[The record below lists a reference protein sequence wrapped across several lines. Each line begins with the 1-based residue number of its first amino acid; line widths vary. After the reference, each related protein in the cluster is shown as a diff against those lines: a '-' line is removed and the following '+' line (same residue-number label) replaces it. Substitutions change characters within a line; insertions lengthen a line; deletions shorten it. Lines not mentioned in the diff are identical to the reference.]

1 MKTKV
6 ENGDV
11 KITKLTLT
19 NKAINAGVNIR
30 DQVEG
35 FDVYEDMTK
44 PTLFATF
51 FISDSINLLQQFP
64 IIGEETINVEFFT
77 PGLTPTNL
85 TFKVFE
91 VSNVTREDSGKRARY
106 ILKCV
111 SEEHLLNGTNVVAAS
126 FVQTLSKTVADL
138 TGRYLNSKKP
148 MIVDDTKGNYTL
160 TVPRM
165 SPLQA
170 IDMCRRRAVSAKY
183 ASSSY
188 VFFENQKGFVFK
200 TVEGLI
206 EDGMPT
212 IGSRVFNFIESPTS
226 DRQSQ
231 YLSNRTIQ
239 NYEVIT
245 TVDTVRNINNGMHY
259 AVVDTFDVVKKK
271 FDTSVFRLNEN
282 FQKLKRT
289 NKGEQIPNTD
299 EFIQKYASNS
309 PRRFF
314 IAKDTS
320 KPDQYIEDML
330 PIRNSLVLMLNQS
343 VTRVLIHGDSGLK
356 VGDVVRLEAPEP
368 TGITGKRKQDKI
380 TGNYIVIRLRHLIT
394 NSTVPKHE
402 VVFDCAHIGI
412 PT

>member
-11 KITKLTLT
+11 KITKLMLS
-19 NKAINAGVNIR
+19 NKSISASVNIR

-35 FDVYEDMTK
+35 FDVFEDMTK

-51 FISDSINLLQQFP
+51 FIADSINLLQQFP
-64 IIGEETINVEFFT
+64 IIGEETIDVEFFT
-77 PGLTPTNL
+77 PGLKPTTL
-85 TFKVFE
+85 SFKVFE
-91 VSNVTREDSGKRARY
+91 VSNVVREESGKRSRY
-106 ILKCV
+106 ILKGV
-111 SEEHLLNGTNVVAAS
+111 SEEHLFNGTNVVAAS
-126 FVQTLSKTVADL
+126 FAQTLDKTVADIV
-138 TGRYLNSKKP
+138 GRYLNSKKP
-148 MIVDDTKGNYTL
+148 MLVDETKGNYTL
-160 TVPRM
+160 VVPRLP
-165 SPLQA
+165 PLQA

-200 TVEGLI
+200 TIEGLI
-206 EDGMPT
+206 EDGLPT
-212 IGSRVFNFIESPTS
+212 IGTRIFNFIESPTS
-226 DRQSQ
+226 DKESQ
-231 YLSNRTIQ
+231 FLSNRTVQ
-239 NYEVIT
+239 SYEVIN

-259 AVVDTFDVVKKK
+259 AVVDTFDVIKKT
-271 FDTSVFRLNEN
+271 FDTSVFKLNES

-289 NKGEQIPNTD
+289 NKGDQLPNTD
-299 EFIQKYASNS
+299 DFIQKYASNT

-314 IAKDTS
+314 IPKDTS

-330 PIRNSLVLMLNQS
+330 PIRNSLVLMLNQNI
-343 VTRVLIHGDSGLK
+343 TRVLINGDSGLK
-356 VGDVVRLEAPEP
+356 VGDIIRLEAPEP
-368 TGITGKRKQDKI
+368 TGITGKRKQDKL

-394 NSTVPKHE
+394 NSTAPKHE